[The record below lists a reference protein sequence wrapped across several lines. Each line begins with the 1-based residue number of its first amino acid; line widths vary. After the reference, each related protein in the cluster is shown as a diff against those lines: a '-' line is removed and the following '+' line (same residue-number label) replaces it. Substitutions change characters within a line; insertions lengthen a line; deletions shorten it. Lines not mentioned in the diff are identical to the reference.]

1 MCVLLFFF
9 LNTYFFDFTSSML
22 CYSMFCTPYV
32 MNCIREESDRKLSD
46 KLHKT
51 SGLFCKTSSYVPQRI
66 VISCKP
72 MSPIDMFGKKS
83 QY

>member
-1 MCVLLFFF
+1 
-9 LNTYFFDFTSSML
+9 
-22 CYSMFCTPYV
+22 MFCALYERHYVPLLARIGLCIYVYMYV
-32 MNCIREESDRKLSD
+32 MNCIRKESNRKLSD

-72 MSPIDMFGKKS
+72 MRPVDMLGSKS
-83 QY
+83 